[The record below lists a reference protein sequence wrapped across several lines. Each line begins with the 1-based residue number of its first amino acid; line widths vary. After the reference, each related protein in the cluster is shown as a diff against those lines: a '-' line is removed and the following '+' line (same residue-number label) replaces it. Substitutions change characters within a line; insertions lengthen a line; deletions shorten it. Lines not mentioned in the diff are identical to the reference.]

1 MKKLGLL
8 IIFLIVSVLAGNYQ
22 YKEIIQHP
30 IKTIQDIHV
39 TVKSGDTLY
48 SILDHLNQTGA
59 IKNSSIIK
67 FYIKK
72 NQIKSKIHTGTFLVP
87 KDVTVAGLIATL
99 STLGNEED
107 IVKVAIPEGFDINE
121 IAKVLQEKGIISS
134 VKFIESCKTY
144 KIPTYIN
151 ENVNRNYNLEGFL
164 FPATYSL
171 KADMSGNEII
181 KLMINKFY
189 STINEINK
197 ENPIDMKKLDE
208 IIIMASIVERET
220 NDKTERAK
228 IASVFY
234 NRLDKNI
241 KLQSCATVLYSLG
254 KHKEKL
260 YNSDLNV
267 KSPYNTYKIDGLPIG
282 PICNPGKASILAV
295 LSPAKTNY
303 LYFVLDI
310 NGKHFFTDDYNK
322 FLKVKGV
329 TQGF

>member
-1 MKKLGLL
+1 MKKVGLL
-8 IIFLIVSVLAGNYQ
+8 IIFLIVCVLAGNYQ
-22 YKEIIQHP
+22 YKGIIQHP
-30 IKTIQDIHV
+30 IKTNQNIHV
-39 TVKSGDTLY
+39 SVKNGDTLY
-48 SILDHLNQTGA
+48 SVLDHLSQTGV
-59 IKNSSIIK
+59 IKNSNIIK
-67 FYIKK
+67 FYVKE
-72 NQIKSKIHTGTFLVP
+72 NQIKSRIHTGIFLVP
-87 KDVTVAGLIATL
+87 KDVTVDGLITIL
-99 STLGNEED
+99 STVGSEED
-107 IVKVAIPEGFDINE
+107 IIKVAIPEGFDIKE
-121 IAKVLQEKGIISS
+121 IANVLQEKGIISS
-134 VKFIESCKTY
+134 EQFIASCKTY
-144 KIPTYIN
+144 KLPIYIKEN
-151 ENVNRNYNLEGFL
+151 ENRNYNLEGFL

-171 KADMSGNEII
+171 KAGMSGNEII

-197 ENPIDMKKLDE
+197 ENPIDVKKIDD

-228 IASVFY
+228 VASVFY

-254 KHKEKL
+254 KHKEKI

-267 KSPYNTYKIDGLPIG
+267 KSPYNTYKVDGLPIG
-282 PICNPGKASILAV
+282 PICSPGKASILAV
-295 LSPAKTNY
+295 ISPAKTNY

-310 NGKHFFTDDYNK
+310 NGRHFFTDDYNK